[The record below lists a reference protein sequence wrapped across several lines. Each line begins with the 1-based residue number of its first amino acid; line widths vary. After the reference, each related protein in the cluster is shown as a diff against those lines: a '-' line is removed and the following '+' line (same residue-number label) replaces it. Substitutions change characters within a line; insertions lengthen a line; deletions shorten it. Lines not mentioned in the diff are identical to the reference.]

1 MLFLQFLF
9 LDVVL
14 GGSITKNVVQENIS
28 FYLMQISSYA
38 NQSWVQNC
46 GSGWLGE
53 LQTHGWDSESGTII
67 FLHTWSRGN
76 FSNEELEDIPLLF
89 HVYFSGLSLEVQD
102 RVSQLQIKYP
112 FDIQA
117 RAGCELHSGEPPK
130 GFLYGALNGLN
141 FLSYQNKSWVPSPE
155 GGNRAQKVCDLLN
168 TYEGIKE
175 TAYHLI
181 RDTCPRFLLGLLD
194 AGKMDLQRQ
203 VRPEVWLS
211 SSPNLKPGRLL
222 LACHVSGFYPKPIW
236 VMWMRGAQEQLETKQ
251 GDILPHADGTWYL
264 RVTLDVAAKEAAG
277 LSCRVRHSSLRDQDI
292 ILYWG
297 HGLSVILITFAVI
310 VPLVLLIILVLL
322 CKKCCTYQ
330 GIP

>member
-1 MLFLQFLF
+1 MLFLHFLF

-14 GGSITKNVVQENIS
+14 GGSITENVVQENIS
-28 FYLMQISSYA
+28 FYVMQISSYA
-38 NQSWVQNC
+38 NKSWVQNH
-46 GSGWLGE
+46 GSGWLDE
-53 LQTHGWDSESGTII
+53 LQTHGWDSESDKII

-76 FSNEELEDIPLLF
+76 FSNEELEDLQLLF
-89 HVYFSGLSLEVQD
+89 HAYFSGLALRIQHQPSQLEV
-102 RVSQLQIKYP
+102 KYP
-112 FDIQA
+112 FEVQA
-117 RAGCELHSGEPPK
+117 RAGCELHSGEHTK
-130 GFLYGALNGLN
+130 GFIHAAVNGLN
-141 FLSYQNKSWVPSPE
+141 FLSYQNKSLVPSPE
-155 GGNRAQKVCDLLN
+155 GGTRAQKFCDLFN
-168 TYEGIKE
+168 TYEGIRE
-175 TAYHLI
+175 TVYYLI

-211 SSPNLKPGRLL
+211 SSPNLEPGRLL

-264 RVTLDVAAKEAAG
+264 RVTLDVAAREAAG

-310 VPLVLLIILVLL
+310 VPLVLLIVLML
-322 CKKCCTYQ
+322 LYKKRCTYQ
-330 GIP
+330 GIQ